1 MVKRPDVPTWQRN
14 AERLIEIY
22 LDINTGELDDVFKE
36 HVQHMR
42 DNIANLDASSYP
54 PNLYPSLLMQF
65 MRYFSFPTEMKA
77 LLRHYIETDAVD
89 LSLVRPPIA
98 VIDER
103 DNTYRLNIDDID
115 QEEYWEEY
123 PDQKD
128 FKLVIP
134 NGTRTS
140 EIIEFIRREKVY
152 IDEQLGNSDIPK
164 KKMKK
169 SPAWIAIRVVNLHRR
184 GLSNDEIVKKARHD
198 NWDGN
203 PLGPDDVAAILR
215 RTKNQH

>member
-1 MVKRPDVPTWQRN
+1 MVKRPDIPTWQRN
-14 AERLIEIY
+14 AERLIEVY
-22 LDINTGELDDVFKE
+22 LDINTGEIDDVFNE
-36 HVQHMR
+36 HIQYLR
-42 DNIANLDASSYP
+42 DNIDTLDDTTYP
-54 PNLYPSLLMQF
+54 PNLYPSLLTTF
-65 MRYFSFPTEMKA
+65 MRHFSFPTEMKA
-77 LLRHYIETDAVD
+77 LLRHYIKTNTID

-140 EIIEFIRREKVY
+140 EIIEFIRKEKAY

-164 KKMKK
+164 KKKK
-169 SPAWIAIRVVNLHRR
+169 EAPSWIAIRVVNLHRQ
-184 GLSNDEIVKKARHD
+184 GMSNDKIVKKARHED
-198 NWDGN
+198 WESNAF
-203 PLGPDDVAAILR
+203 GPDDVAAILR